1 MKKWLIGGGAI
12 VVIGVLVLLNLGKE
26 GSKVEVE
33 SVKVERRTITKL
45 VTASG
50 YIKAKKQVNVSASA
64 IGKVTKV
71 GVREG
76 DHVNA
81 GDFLLQ
87 IDPTDYQSAVEQL
100 EASIGAATA
109 NLQMEAA
116 NLRKAQYDY
125 ERADTLNARNVVSDE
140 ELRTAEINLEVMR
153 SRVKSAE
160 EALAQQR
167 STLNKARHD
176 LDEVRITAEISGVI
190 TTLSVEEGENAIM
203 GTLNNPGT
211 SLIVIADLSEIEAEV
226 EVDET
231 EVVLVR
237 VGQKASVTL
246 DAHPGKTFAGV
257 VTEVGNSAVRAQI
270 GLGQSSVDF
279 KVVVSIEDSIP
290 NVRPGLSASA
300 KINVAEQTQ
309 VLSIPIQCLTVRQ
322 RRDLARASGTADTSK
337 AETSTVDTS
346 QVGAEDV
353 EGVFVV
359 EDGVARYRPVEVGI
373 AGSEHFEVVHGLN
386 EGDAVV
392 SGPFKTINVLKD
404 GDPVKVVSKP
414 SKRE

>member
-1 MKKWLIGGGAI
+1 MRKWLIGGGAI

-33 SVKVERRTITKL
+33 SVKVARRTITKL

-87 IDPTDYQSAVEQL
+87 IDPSDYQSVVEQL
-100 EASIGAATA
+100 EASIRAATA

-125 ERADTLNARNVVSDE
+125 ERAETLNVRNVVSDE

-160 EALAQQR
+160 EALSQQR

-246 DAHPGKTFAGV
+246 DAHPGRTFEGV

-300 KINVAEQTQ
+300 KINVAEQNQ

-322 RRDLARASGTADTSK
+322 RRDLARASGTPDTSTV
-337 AETSTVDTS
+337 ETSTVDTS

-359 EDGVARYRPVEVGI
+359 ENGVARYRPVEVGI